1 MMNRY
6 ADLAVWHGSCFA
18 IMEQIYKNN
27 LEKGVAFPCLGVAL
41 LSFRCRIGGGMR
53 HLKGVFP
60 IKMSLF
66 SGVIQKSVISAFLS
80 SEAVS
85 IAG

>member
-6 ADLAVWHGSCFA
+6 AELAVWHGSCFA

-27 LEKGVAFPCLGVAL
+27 LG
-41 LSFRCRIGGGMR
+41 
-53 HLKGVFP
+53 KGVFP

-66 SGVIQKSVISAFLS
+66 SGVFQKSVISAFYHPKLFL
-80 SEAVS
+80 
-85 IAG
+85 

>member
-1 MMNRY
+1 MPTLQSGM
-6 ADLAVWHGSCFA
+6 APVSQSCNKYTK
-18 IMEQIYKNN
+18 IIRKKVSHSPVY
-27 LEKGVAFPCLGVAL
+27 VSHSYHLGVAL
-41 LSFRCRIGGGMR
+41 VGNATPKRGG
-53 HLKGVFP
+53 P

-66 SGVIQKSVISAFLS
+66 SGVFQKSVISAFLS

>member
-6 ADLAVWHGSCFA
+6 ADLAVWHGSYFA

-27 LEKGVAFPCLGVAL
+27 LGKGVAFPCLCVAFLSLGVAL
-41 LSFRCRIGGGMR
+41 VGNATP
-53 HLKGVFP
+53 KGVFP

-66 SGVIQKSVISAFLS
+66 SGVFQKSVISTFLS

-85 IAG
+85 VAG